1 MPTAHARLTAPKS
14 KASAESEGA
23 GRDQLV
29 LLGGISAH
37 LAILAALF
45 LTSGCAA
52 ALAWVA
58 GVGAVLPFLGALRQL
73 LEHRSLEARGAV
85 DYKAVN
91 RSGYTRLFGA
101 GMLART
107 FGAARFNR
115 HLLRHW
121 EPSVSYTC
129 FDALKGVFVV
139 VGMGAAR
146 RSPHHLW
153 RCLSRALQPSL
164 EAHHERPHA
173 LRRVCPDA

>member
-1 MPTAHARLTAPKS
+1 MRLTAPKS

-85 DYKAVN
+85 DYKTVN

-139 VGMGAAR
+139 VGLGPA
-146 RSPHHLW
+146 SHLW

-164 EAHHERPHA
+164 EAYHERPHA

>member
-1 MPTAHARLTAPKS
+1 VPTAHARLTAPKL
-14 KASAESEGA
+14 KASAESKGA

-58 GVGAVLPFLGALRQL
+58 GVGAVLPFLCALRQL

-121 EPSVSYTC
+121 EPSVSCTC

-139 VGMGAAR
+139 VGLGPAMDARRTTYGAAF
-146 RSPHHLW
+146 
-153 RCLSRALQPSL
+153 RALYN
-164 EAHHERPHA
+164 
-173 LRRVCPDA
+173 RR